1 MSERRST
8 PLLPAVLVCAS
19 GLYCAYIVRQALL
32 PFVLSFAV
40 AYVIN
45 PLIDAAETR
54 GLRRFHIV
62 LAFYLLG
69 AFLLYLLAQ
78 ILIPVVIAETSRL
91 QVDAPAF
98 LAKVQKYAAGLQ
110 SHAAK
115 RLPHSGLPVGQLAG
129 QAYAS
134 VMGQLQ
140 LAPSYILSL
149 FPLLSLF
156 FLVPFITFFLLLD
169 GPLIISAL
177 IQAAPSRYVE
187 QALHL
192 LSAIDASL
200 GHYLRG
206 ILIVA
211 SAIGAASYLGL
222 LALGIDAALSIA
234 ILAGV
239 SSFVPYL
246 GAVVGA
252 LVGGIAGAVQFG
264 TFEACLKVV
273 ALFAGIRLADEALL
287 QPFIARYSVHLHPL
301 IYLLSMMIGGELF
314 GFLGLVFAV
323 PAACIIKALLQVVW
337 EWYASEARLR
347 GHDARAC
354 VAVPYT

>member
-1 MSERRST
+1 MSERQA
-8 PLLPAVLVCAS
+8 PALLPVVLACAAA
-19 GLYCAYIVRQALL
+19 LYCAYLVRQALL
-32 PFVLSFAV
+32 PFVLSFAL
-40 AYVIN
+40 AYVLN

-54 GLRRFHIV
+54 GLRRFHVV
-62 LAFYLLG
+62 LAFYILAGL
-69 AFLLYLLAQ
+69 LLYLLGQ
-78 ILIPVVIAETSRL
+78 LLLPVLLAETSRL
-91 QVDAPAF
+91 QVDAPVY
-98 LAKVQKYAAGLQ
+98 LAKVQKFAAGLQ
-110 SHAAK
+110 GRAAK
-115 RLPHSGLPVGQLAG
+115 HLPHAGLPIGPLAER
-129 QAYAS
+129 AYAS
-134 VMGQLQ
+134 AMAQLEFV
-140 LAPSYILSL
+140 PSYLLGL

-169 GPLIISAL
+169 GPLIISTT

-192 LSAIDASL
+192 LNAIDASL

-211 SAIGAASYLGL
+211 LSITAASYVGL
-222 LALGIDAALSIA
+222 LALGLHAALSIA

-252 LVGGIAGAVQFG
+252 LVGGAAAVIQFG
-264 TFEACLKVV
+264 TVEASLKVV
-273 ALFAGIRLADEALL
+273 ALFVGIRLADEALL
-287 QPFIARYSVHLHPL
+287 QPFIAKYSVHLHPL
-301 IYLLSMMIGGELF
+301 IYLLSMMIGGEIF

-323 PAACIIKALLQVVW
+323 PAACILKALVQVVW
-337 EWYASEARLR
+337 EWYASQARLR
-347 GHDARAC
+347 GHAARDC